1 MESLKEMESYPDIYH
16 LPKLNQDQISLNR
29 SMTPSE
35 IEAVIK
41 FLNQSKGKKK
51 KKKKSRVA

>member
-1 MESLKEMESYPDIYH
+1 
-16 LPKLNQDQISLNR
+16 
-29 SMTPSE
+29 MTPSE

-51 KKKKSRVA
+51 KKKKSRVAWVRVEL